1 MSEELKFLSIN
12 EITALLKATK
22 DSRDYAVITLFLT
35 TGIFLNE
42 LQNLQLTDVDWDNKL
57 LHVKGN
63 RQRDLPLNTQAFE
76 ALARWSQQRV
86 ETPETALFLTN
97 KGTVK
102 ELSTR
107 SIDHLLRKYGQKA
120 GIQQPVN
127 VHLLRNT
134 YAVRLFAEGATA
146 KEGAKLLG
154 ITDFE
159 SIHRYVSAADQDPID
174 SQLLTPS
181 TARKLTTSGHTTI
194 PDTRGPVSQ
203 LLSKILPTKP
213 KVSTTAQPH
222 LRQGFDGQASENQES
237 SLKTTIRTNPE
248 EVIFGRD
255 TPIREIRSLLHKEQ
269 SVLLTGQLGIGK
281 THLAKYLS
289 RVETASR
296 KKQSSAEL
304 IYLTRVSANE

>member
-1 MSEELKFLSIN
+1 MSEELRFLSIN

-42 LQNLQLTDVDWDNKL
+42 LQNLQLTDVDWDNKI

-63 RQRDLPLNTQAFE
+63 RERDLPLNTQALE

-174 SQLLTPS
+174 SQLLSNKGDSANNPP
-181 TARKLTTSGHTTI
+181 TI

-213 KVSTTAQPH
+213 SLRFKEASARQAKLSTS
-222 LRQGFDGQASENQES
+222 DQALEKQHEN
-237 SLKTTIRTNPE
+237 LKTTIRTNPE

-255 TPIREIRSLLHKEQ
+255 TKIREIRSLLHKEQ

-296 KKQSSAEL
+296 KKQSSAE
-304 IYLTRVSANE
+304 YR